1 MKISKLTDY
10 RVLLRIQG
18 VYFLI
23 TGIWPL
29 ISMATFLAVTGPK
42 SDLWLVKVVG
52 ILISVIG
59 IVLMTASAQV
69 GKNYPIVI
77 LAIASALSLGM
88 VDVVFYLS
96 DTIPAV
102 YLLDALAELVLVTLW
117 AINLYNKK

>member
-1 MKISKLTDY
+1 
-10 RVLLRIQG
+10 
-18 VYFLI
+18 
-23 TGIWPL
+23 
-29 ISMATFLAVTGPK
+29 MATFLAVTGPK